1 MTEFQVGDRVKY
13 VGSYYESLSGRPGI
27 VSQTGLY
34 GTWPLR
40 VRFGA
45 DPIGADP
52 IAAAPDE
59 LEFISHAPKSL
70 DDVSNEEWNQAQAK
84 WYSEYAKILQFAH
97 NALSNEEIAQDD
109 DAYQEM
115 LDDAGLS
122 HVVLDVQDEK
132 FKADL
137 QGVLA
142 DIEDILIAKNRAY
155 GNSALEPVRIFSKAD
170 VAEQLRVRI
179 DDKLSRLMKGTDFA
193 DEDTV
198 TDLLGYLILL
208 KIAEGKK

>member
-1 MTEFQVGDRVKY
+1 MSKFDISDRVVTRGSTSVGIIQDIY
-13 VGSYYESLSGRPGI
+13 VEFESKDDTEYI
-27 VSQTGLY
+27 VCFPSNP
-34 GTWPLR
+34 PLDGDYR
-40 VRFGA
+40 A
-45 DPIGADP
+45 S
-52 IAAAPDE
+52 E
-59 LEFISHAPKSL
+59 LLFVEHAPKSL
-70 DDVSNEEWNQAQAK
+70 DDVSNEEWNRPRKSRPGHDQH
-84 WYSEYAKILQFAH
+84 WD

-115 LDDAGLS
+115 LDDAGLG
-122 HVVLDVQDEK
+122 HVVLDVRDEK

-137 QGVLA
+137 QSVLA

-179 DDKLSRLMKGTDFA
+179 DDKLSRLMKGTEFA

-198 TDLLGYLILL
+198 TDLIGYCILL